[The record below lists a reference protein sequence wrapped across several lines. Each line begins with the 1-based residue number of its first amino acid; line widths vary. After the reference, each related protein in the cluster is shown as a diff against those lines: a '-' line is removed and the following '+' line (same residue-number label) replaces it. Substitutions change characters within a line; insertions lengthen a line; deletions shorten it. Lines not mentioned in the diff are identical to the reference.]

1 MATATLAKPKSDQA
15 IAQLTINTIRTLS
28 IDAIGIES
36 SHFRSTGTEC
46 EDNHGRATPKMK
58 QALRQLSRPRGQ
70 PT

>member
-36 SHFRSTGTEC
+36 SNFRSTGTEC
-46 EDNHGRATPKMK
+46 DGNHVRATPNVKR
-58 QALRQLSRPRGQ
+58 ALRQL
-70 PT
+70 